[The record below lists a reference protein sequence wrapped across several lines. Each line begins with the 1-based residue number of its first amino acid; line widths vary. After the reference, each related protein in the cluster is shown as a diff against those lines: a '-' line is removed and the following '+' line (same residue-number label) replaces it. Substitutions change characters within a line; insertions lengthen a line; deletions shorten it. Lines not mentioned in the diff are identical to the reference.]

1 MPFFLLLSCRLE
13 WLQFPGTPS
22 IGGFATRAGGFN
34 VSGMRTNMKQSQGV
48 ASIRAL
54 CSLGLPGEQLIPAL
68 LETLHRVIPS
78 SRNLFDWTDAKGNL
92 VRYFFEGP
100 IDPEIARHYFDEFHN
115 KREIEAMGSF
125 HSGVTGHAT
134 VRSAAELDSPDFY
147 RSALYNEIWRPQGL
161 HSRVEAIV
169 KNSRGHPMGSLVLYR
184 EKGDP
189 PFSAAEEQLL
199 AGLVPYVSRGLAAE
213 SSFSLDFVARRER
226 RAVVNLA
233 DDGSLLHLSQ
243 DAHKM
248 LLLSHGG
255 ITPESAG
262 RKPRGTDFTSLA
274 LLAEQIRTHERASN
288 QEVALTVDNAWGR
301 FVYEAQPLVAA
312 GGGPRAI
319 HVSIQHQEPRAVA
332 WRRALSGLQLSIA
345 QTEVCALMRA
355 GYTQPQIAA
364 ALAIA
369 PSTVADHV
377 KKIYNRLDV
386 HSARELCARVDD
398 LIA

>member
-1 MPFFLLLSCRLE
+1 
-13 WLQFPGTPS
+13 
-22 IGGFATRAGGFN
+22 
-34 VSGMRTNMKQSQGV
+34 MRTAMKQSQNA

-54 CSLGLPGEQLIPAL
+54 CALGLPGEQLIPAL
-68 LETLHRVIPS
+68 LEALHRAIPS
-78 SRNLFDWTDAKGNL
+78 SRNLFDWTDARGNL

-100 IDPEIARHYFDEFHN
+100 IDPEIARHYFEEFHN
-115 KREIEAMGSF
+115 KREVEAMGSF
-125 HSGVTGHAT
+125 RAAVTGHAT
-134 VRSAAELDSPDFY
+134 VRSAAELDSPSFY
-147 RSALYNEIWRPQGL
+147 KSALYNEIWKPQGL
-161 HSRVEAIV
+161 HTRVEAIV
-169 KNSRGHPMGSLVLYR
+169 KDARGRPLGSLVLYR

-189 PFSAAEEQLL
+189 PFSAAEERLL
-199 AGLVPYVSRGLAAE
+199 ADLVPYVARGLAAE
-213 SSFSLDFVARRER
+213 STLSLDFVARRER
-226 RAVVNLA
+226 RAVVNVA
-233 DDGSLLHLSQ
+233 DDGSLLHLSE

-262 RKPRGTDFTSLA
+262 RKARGTDFSTLA
-274 LLAEQIRTHERASN
+274 LIAEQVRTHAGASRH
-288 QEVALTVDNAWGR
+288 EVALTVDNAWGR
-301 FVYEAQPLVAA
+301 FVFEAQPLRAL
-312 GGGPRAI
+312 GGAPPAI

-332 WRRALSGLQLSIA
+332 WRRALAGLQLSIA

-355 GYTQPQIAA
+355 GYTKPQIAA

-386 HSARELCARVDD
+386 HSARELCARVDS

>member
-1 MPFFLLLSCRLE
+1 M
-13 WLQFPGTPS
+13 Q
-22 IGGFATRAGGFN
+22 TR
-34 VSGMRTNMKQSQGV
+34 VKQSQNV
-48 ASIRAL
+48 AGIRAL

-68 LETLHRVIPS
+68 LEALHRVIPS

-100 IDPEIARHYFDEFHN
+100 IDPEIARHYFEEFHN

-125 HSGVTGHAT
+125 HAGVTGHAT
-134 VRSAAELDSPDFY
+134 VRSAAELASASFY
-147 RSALYNEIWRPQGL
+147 NSALYNEIWRPQGL

-169 KNSRGHPMGSLVLYR
+169 KDMHGRPLGSLVLYR
-184 EKGDP
+184 GKGDP
-189 PFSAAEEQLL
+189 PFNAAEEQLL
-199 AGLVPYVSRGLAAE
+199 SDLVPYVARGLAAE
-213 SSFSLDFVARRER
+213 SSLSLDFVARRER
-226 RAVVNLA
+226 HAIVNLA
-233 DDGSLLHLSQ
+233 DDGSLLHLSE

-255 ITPESAG
+255 ITPASAG
-262 RKPRGTDFTSLA
+262 QRPRSGDFATLG
-274 LLAEQIRTHERASN
+274 LLAEQIRTHERASSH
-288 QEVALTVDNAWGR
+288 QVALTVDNAWGR
-301 FVYEAQPLVAA
+301 FVYEAQPLVGVGDA
-312 GGGPRAI
+312 PRAI
-319 HVSIQHQEPRAVA
+319 HVSIHHQEPRAVA

-355 GYTQPQIAA
+355 GYTQQQISA